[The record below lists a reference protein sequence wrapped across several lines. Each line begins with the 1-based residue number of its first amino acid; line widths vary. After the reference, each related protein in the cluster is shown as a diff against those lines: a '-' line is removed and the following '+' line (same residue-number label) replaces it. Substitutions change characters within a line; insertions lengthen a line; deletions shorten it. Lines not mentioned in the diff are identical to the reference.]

1 MDIVKLANTYALGA
15 GINARVTA
23 QKVDEIIDVVNALN
37 NSADN
42 NGTVTQLT
50 AITTPVTLDAWQGV
64 ITTVSS
70 TLAGNSNTV
79 FTVNNVNVKAGSV
92 ITLTCENLGAGI
104 AVLNV
109 ESVTDGSFAV
119 RIYNVSASAFNN
131 KLKIYFTVS

>member
-1 MDIVKLANTYALGA
+1 MDIVKLSNTYALGA
-15 GINARVTA
+15 GINARVTS

-79 FTVNNVNVKAGSV
+79 FTVNNSNVKAGSV
-92 ITLTCENLGAGI
+92 ITLTCQNSGAGI

-109 ESVTDGSFAV
+109 ESIVDGSFAV

-131 KLKIYFTVS
+131 TLKIYFTVS

>member
-15 GINARVTA
+15 GINARVTS

-42 NGTVTQLT
+42 NGTVTQTT
-50 AITTPVTLDAWQGV
+50 AITSAVTLNSWQGI

-79 FTVNNVNVKAGSV
+79 FTVNNANVKAGSV
-92 ITLTCENLGAGI
+92 ITLTCQNNGAGI

-109 ESVTDGSFAV
+109 ESIVDGSFAV

-131 KLKIYFTVS
+131 TLKIYFTVS

>member
-1 MDIVKLANTYALGA
+1 MDIVKLSNTYSLGA
-15 GINARVTA
+15 GINARVTS

-37 NSADN
+37 NSSDN
-42 NGTVTQLT
+42 NGTVTQTT
-50 AITTPVTLDAWQGV
+50 AITSAVTLDAWQGV

-79 FTVNNVNVKAGSV
+79 FTVNNVNVTAGSV
-92 ITLTCENLGAGI
+92 ITLTCQNNGAGI

-109 ESVTDGSFAV
+109 ESITAGSFAV

-131 KLKIYFTVS
+131 TLKIYFTVS